1 MPVIRIVIV
10 EDHPLM
16 RQALQMAV
24 EAEPDMQVVGLAA
37 QGHAALQVVADSRPD
52 LVLLDLLMPHMD
64 GFEVIR
70 QLAGTHPEIKILV
83 VSSVAEPDKI
93 LQVVRSGVSGYL
105 SKDADRSEVITA
117 IRAIAAGDSYLP
129 PQIAAKL
136 MRTLQQ
142 QAAQEQS
149 SLPLTRRE
157 QELFD
162 LLGRGLSNPQIAQTL
177 HIAEA
182 TVRVHLAHLL
192 DKLGLNHR
200 NEAVAQAARQTRL
213 PKS

>member
-1 MPVIRIVIV
+1 MPAIRIVIV

-24 EAEPDMQVVGLAA
+24 EAEPDMQVIGLAA
-37 QGHAALQVVADSRPD
+37 QGQAALQVMADNRPD

-70 QLAGTHPEIKILV
+70 RLTSEYPEVKILV
-83 VSSVAEPDKI
+83 VSSVTEPDKI
-93 LQVVRSGVSGYL
+93 LLAVSSGADGYL
-105 SKDADRSEVITA
+105 NKDADRPELIAA

-129 PQIAAKL
+129 PKIAAKL
-136 MRTLQQ
+136 MYTLQQ
-142 QAAQEQS
+142 QAAHERS

-157 QELFD
+157 QEIFD
-162 LLGRGLSNPQIAQTL
+162 LLGRGLSNQQIAQTL

-182 TVRVHLAHLL
+182 TVRVHLTHLL

-200 NEAVAQAARQTRL
+200 DEAVAYAARQHREYF
-213 PKS
+213 

>member
-1 MPVIRIVIV
+1 MPAIRIVIV

-37 QGHAALQVVADSRPD
+37 QGDAALQSVAANQPD

-70 QLAGTHPEIKILV
+70 RLTSEYPEIKILV
-83 VSSVAEPDKI
+83 VSSVTEPDKI
-93 LQVVRSGVSGYL
+93 LQAVSSGASGYL
-105 SKDADRSEVITA
+105 TKDADRPEVIAA

-129 PQIAAKL
+129 PKIAATL

-142 QAAQEQS
+142 QAAQEQA

-157 QELFD
+157 QEIFD
-162 LLGRGLSNPQIAQTL
+162 LLGRGLSTPQIAQTL

-200 NEAVAQAARQTRL
+200 DEAVAYAARRGRE
-213 PKS
+213 SF

>member
-1 MPVIRIVIV
+1 MPAIRIVIV

-16 RQALQMAV
+16 RQALQLAL
-24 EAEPDMQVVGLAA
+24 EAEPDMQVIGLAA
-37 QGHAALQVVADSRPD
+37 QGHAALQLVADNRPD

-70 QLAGTHPEIKILV
+70 QLADTHPEVKILV
-83 VSSVAEPDKI
+83 VSSVTEPDKI
-93 LQVVRSGVSGYL
+93 LQAVSSGASGYL
-105 SKDADRSEVITA
+105 TKDADRAEIMAA
-117 IRAIAAGDSYLP
+117 IRAIYAGDAYLP
-129 PQIAAKL
+129 PGVAATL

-142 QAAQEQS
+142 PAAPEPAS
-149 SLPLTRRE
+149 PSLTRRE

-162 LLGRGLSNPQIAQTL
+162 LLGRGLSNPQIAHTL

-182 TVRVHLAHLL
+182 TVRVHLTHLL

-200 NEAVAQAARQTRL
+200 NEAVAQAARQRRE
-213 PKS
+213 